1 MGHTVEVFP
10 HPACRQTYRRL
21 RARDLNDRL
30 LQSTPAVNHVVSRT
44 ASEMESRETQS
55 WWQSA
60 PIFRDLSRAEC
71 EQMFSTALRRQY
83 EPRTVIVQEGDA
95 GGQVLIASSGRVK
108 ISQVSHTGEEVILR
122 IRGAGDVLGGL
133 GMTAGEVHTSTIR
146 ALEACTVVSWPAD
159 EFEQLCA
166 SSPAL
171 QRNALQ
177 IMHDALQILQDCFC
191 EMATLRASSR
201 LARTLVRLAQQNG
214 CGVERARITFTC
226 EELGQMAGTTLF
238 TVSRLLSKWA
248 ERGLVYAENR
258 EIVLEDIEELLAFAD
273 ESPAAEKP
281 LPIR

>member
-10 HPACRQTYRRL
+10 HPDCRQTYRRL

-30 LQSTPAVNHVVSRT
+30 LQSTPEVNRAVSRT
-44 ASEMESRETQS
+44 ALEMESREAQS

-71 EQMFSTALRRQY
+71 EQIFATAVRRQY
-83 EPRTVIVQEGDA
+83 EPRTVIVQEGDT
-95 GGQVLIASSGRVK
+95 GGHVLIASSGRVK
-108 ISQVSHTGEEVILR
+108 ISQVSHTGEEVILS

-133 GMTAGEVHTSTIR
+133 GMTAGETHTSTIR
-146 ALEACTVVSWPAD
+146 ALEACTVLSWPAD
-159 EFEQLCA
+159 EFERLYA
-166 SSPAL
+166 SSPEL
-171 QRNALQ
+171 QRNALE
-177 IMHDALQILQDCFC
+177 IMHDTLQILQECFC
-191 EMATLRASSR
+191 EMATLRTSSR
-201 LARTLVRLAQQNG
+201 LARTLIRLAEQNG
-214 CGVERARITFTC
+214 CGVERTRITFTC

-248 ERGLVYAENR
+248 EIGLVYAENR
-258 EIVLEDIEELLAFAD
+258 EIVIEDVDGLLAFAD